1 MSEDAAGVGADA
13 DPDPDPDADLN
24 PDADADRPADPAFPA
39 PDSRL
44 VHEPDCRRC
53 PALADARTCISRGN
67 GPRDADVLVVGEAPG
82 AGDPD
87 ADRWR
92 GGNHT
97 GLAYTSRHSGRRVR
111 RLLAAV
117 GHADAFYTNAV
128 RCFPPDG
135 TGSNREPTPEERA
148 NCRPFLRRDVET
160 VDPAVVVA
168 TGRHATASLLAFDD
182 RTLDGFLERVLEP
195 FRVESL
201 GTAVVPILHPSYQA
215 VWRSRLG
222 YDEAGYREAL
232 REVLEEFV

>member
-1 MSEDAAGVGADA
+1 MGDPADEEARATGTNEATEA
-13 DPDPDPDADLN
+13 DGTDRDLDPASPDPDA
-24 PDADADRPADPAFPA
+24 
-39 PDSRL
+39 RL

-53 PALADARTCISRGN
+53 PALADARTCIAWGN

-82 AGDPD
+82 AGDPA